1 MEEFNYMCNEDI
13 IRTITG
19 TKVDSLEPTLTDLSN
34 MSVEELTQIKGI
46 GKATAKKLLAAFEL
60 GRRMLSEHVCRINLS
75 SSIDV
80 YNYLHPTMSHLDH
93 EEARLLIMNNN
104 FCLLKDIRLS
114 IGGLTETSMDVRQIM
129 KQVVLN
135 NGAVI
140 ALAHNHPSNNPTPS
154 KNDDH
159 LTFNISKAC
168 DVMRIF
174 LSDHIIIADDGYY
187 SYKDK
192 GRL

>member
-1 MEEFNYMCNEDI
+1 MEDFNYMCNEDI

-19 TKVDSLEPTLTDLSN
+19 TKVDSLEPTLTDLAN

-60 GRRMLSEHVCRINLS
+60 GRRMLGEYTYRINLS

-129 KQVVLN
+129 KHVVLN
-135 NGAVI
+135 NGTAI
-140 ALAHNHPSNNPTPS
+140 ILAHNHPSNNPAPS
-154 KNDDH
+154 VNDNR
-159 LTFNISKAC
+159 LTLNISKAC
-168 DVMRIF
+168 DLMRIN

-192 GRL
+192 GKI